1 MTRTLINSTL
11 KLLCSSHDRVQR
23 NETLGGNNVWTVVGT
38 QGGPPQGVL
47 LELKDEK
54 EANSEEPGLPRQK
67 GLHVPRAWDRYSWI

>member
-1 MTRTLINSTL
+1 M
-11 KLLCSSHDRVQR
+11 
-23 NETLGGNNVWTVVGT
+23 WTVVGT